1 MDSICYA
8 NNENRF
14 LSGSKDGTARIW
26 KFERNE
32 WRNIVLDM
40 ASKLSKTYIFL
51 IPVPVLL
58 TVFKSLN
65 KKLYL
70 SQLIIE
76 KINVKRILYVHV
88 INWQEKTSLQWYSL
102 LHSLRITNIF
112 FSMSLQVQ
120 CRWWRQQVYAA
131 VWQQRGDV
139 AEALGHYGCME
150 LLRPDG
156 GHCRQQPLHQSL
168 VLIHRQTHTRT

>member
-65 KKLYL
+65 KKYTFHNL
-70 SQLIIE
+70 SVR
-76 KINVKRILYVHV
+76 K
-88 INWQEKTSLQWYSL
+88 
-102 LHSLRITNIF
+102 
-112 FSMSLQVQ
+112 
-120 CRWWRQQVYAA
+120 
-131 VWQQRGDV
+131 
-139 AEALGHYGCME
+139 
-150 LLRPDG
+150 
-156 GHCRQQPLHQSL
+156 
-168 VLIHRQTHTRT
+168 